1 MSEKK
6 KQAKPIISPQRLKR
20 EAEALRANL
29 ARRKQQQR
37 GRQDDE
43 PGNEPNNEPGDATDI
58 AGADE
63 TMENG
68 DNDAK

>member
-6 KQAKPIISPQRLKR
+6 KQAKPVASPQRLKR

-37 GRQDDE
+37 GRKDDE
-43 PGNEPNNEPGDATDI
+43 SGDAANTADNVSTDEAPD
-58 AGADE
+58 AG
-63 TMENG
+63 
-68 DNDAK
+68 NDKA

>member
-6 KQAKPIISPQRLKR
+6 KQAKPIPSPQRLKR

-37 GRQDDE
+37 GRKDDE
-43 PGNEPNNEPGDATDI
+43 PDDAPTDGTGN
-58 AGADE
+58 
-63 TMENG
+63 
-68 DNDAK
+68 AKDDDTQ